1 MSGRREQVARVIR
14 RKLQQQRAPLIIVF
28 PAWVWKDGEPLV
40 TWSLDH
46 REPTGDEVAAA
57 IVNAGYPENKARAAA
72 ATILANRN
80 KTKPTTGS
88 LSEEGAKETDQPI
101 GSVWPAHPPHP

>member
-46 REPTGDEVAAA
+46 REPTEAELIAAILKAGSTQEVAAT
-57 IVNAGYPENKARAAA
+57 AAA
-72 ATILANRN
+72 KIVAARE
-80 KTKPTTGS
+80 KTKPN
-88 LSEEGAKETDQPI
+88 P
-101 GSVWPAHPPHP
+101 